1 VLNLTVK
8 GSKQLQDLASDLRG
22 GKGTLRSELT
32 TAFRR
37 AGNSTLQRVKNN
49 MLTMQMTGYRTGAA
63 KTFTDARTGTGI
75 RKRIARVTE
84 LDIRTGTVDPR
95 VKFEVKV
102 ERLGNA
108 RELPFYLDS
117 GKRFRHPIMG
127 RRSRWAAQSGKP
139 WFRKEI
145 RSDLDRF
152 RAECD
157 AAITRTVLKIEKG

>member
-1 VLNLTVK
+1 MLNLTVK
-8 GSKQLQDLASDLRG
+8 GSKQLQDLARDLRR

-32 TAFRR
+32 QAFRR
-37 AGNSTLQRVKNN
+37 AGNDTLQRVKNN
-49 MLTMQMTGYRTGAA
+49 MLTMQMTGYRVGPPA
-63 KTFTDARTGTGI
+63 FTERMPGTGI

-108 RELPFYLDS
+108 RELPFHLDS
-117 GKRFRHPIMG
+117 GRRFRHPLMG

-145 RSDLDRF
+145 KSDLELF

-157 AAITRTVLKIEKG
+157 AAITRTVQKLGG

>member
-1 VLNLTVK
+1 MLNLTVK
-8 GSKQLQDLASDLRG
+8 GTRQLQDLAKDLRR

-32 TAFRR
+32 QAFRR
-37 AGNSTLQRVKNN
+37 AGNDTLQRVKNN
-49 MLTMQMTGYRTGAA
+49 MLTMQMTGYRAGGT
-63 KTFTDARTGTGI
+63 TFTERMPGTGI

-84 LDIRTGTVDPR
+84 LDVRTGSVDPR

-108 RELPFYLDS
+108 RELPFHLDS
-117 GKRFRHPIMG
+117 GRRFRHPIMG
-127 RRSRWAAQSGKP
+127 RRTRWAAQSGKP

-145 RSDLDRF
+145 KNDLERF

-157 AAITRTVLKIEKG
+157 AAITRTVGQLERG

>member
-1 VLNLTVK
+1 MLNLTVK
-8 GSKQLQDLASDLRG
+8 GSKQLQDLAGDLRR

-32 TAFRR
+32 QAFRR
-37 AGNSTLQRVKNN
+37 AGNDTLQRVKNN
-49 MLTMQMTGYRTGAA
+49 MLTMQMTGYRTGGT
-63 KTFTDARTGTGI
+63 TFTERMPGTGI

-84 LDIRTGTVDPR
+84 LDIRTGAGDPR

-108 RELPFYLDS
+108 RELPFHFDS
-117 GKRFRHPIMG
+117 GRRFRHPIMG
-127 RRSRWAAQSGKP
+127 RRSRWASQSGKP

-157 AAITRTVLKIEKG
+157 AAIDKTVAKLEKG